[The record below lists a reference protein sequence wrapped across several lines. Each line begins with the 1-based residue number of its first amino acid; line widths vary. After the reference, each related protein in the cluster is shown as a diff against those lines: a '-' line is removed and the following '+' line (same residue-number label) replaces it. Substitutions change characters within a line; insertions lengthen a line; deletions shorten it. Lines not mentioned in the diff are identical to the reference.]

1 MKFRKYRKGTFKIMN
16 TPENYDQTAINRW
29 RLVLGSL
36 SDQNLQFGGEADNI
50 QSFENMEQLLDYLYS
65 RSQGDDVRTGERSA
79 SLADTVLTAAEWITK
94 VRNLFPNRTA
104 EVLEK
109 HALDEFQ
116 MTELLTDKEVLEQ
129 MQPDMNLL
137 KSVLQLKHLM
147 KGEVL
152 ETAKRIARQVADDI
166 RHKLENDIRRSVL
179 GRIDRNSS
187 SPVHSARNLDINKT
201 IRRNLKNYDNNS
213 KQIMLKNIYFSN
225 RVKRYNNKR
234 VIIAIDE
241 SGSMT
246 GSIIYSAVMAQ
257 IISNLPFAEVKLVI
271 FDTKIVDLSDEA
283 DDAAQVLMSVQ
294 LGGGTDIGSALG
306 YCETL
311 VTTPSHTSVIV
322 VTDLYEGAMQS
333 RLLNI
338 SRNIIESGA
347 KLNFLTALDEEARP
361 AYDRNLGQILADMG
375 AFVGALTPDQLG
387 DYIGRM
393 FS

>member
-1 MKFRKYRKGTFKIMN
+1 MN
-16 TPENYDQTAINRW
+16 TPDNYSQTAINRW
-29 RLVLGSL
+29 RLVLGGL
-36 SDQNLQFGGEADNI
+36 SDQQLQFGNDGNSI
-50 QSFENMEQLLDYLYS
+50 QSFMDMEQLLDYLYN
-65 RSQGDDVRTGERSA
+65 RSQGDNIRTDDRSG
-79 SLADTVLTAAEWITK
+79 SLADTVISTAEWITK
-94 VRNLFPNRTA
+94 VRKLFPNQTA

-109 HALDEFQ
+109 HALEEFE
-116 MTELLTDKEVLEQ
+116 MTELLTDKEVLEK
-129 MQPDMNLL
+129 MHPDMNLL
-137 KSVLQLKHLM
+137 KSILQLKHLM

-152 ETAKRIARQVADDI
+152 ETAKRIAKQVADEI
-166 RHKLENDIRRSVL
+166 RHKLENDIRRSVM

-187 SPVHSARNLDINKT
+187 SPVHSVRNLDINKT
-201 IRRNLKNYDNNS
+201 IRRNLKNFDTERN
-213 KQIMLKNIYFSN
+213 QIILKNIYFSN
-225 RVKRYNNKR
+225 RVKRYNNNR

-257 IISNLPFAEVKLVI
+257 IISNLPFAEVKLII
-271 FDTKIVDLSDEA
+271 FDTKIVDLSEEA
-283 DDAAQVLMSVQ
+283 DDPAQILMSVQ
-294 LGGGTDIGSALG
+294 LGGGTDIGKALG

-311 VTTPSHTSVIV
+311 IATPSHTSVIV

-347 KLNFLTALDEEARP
+347 NLNFLTALDEEARP
-361 AYDRNLGQILADMG
+361 AYNKSLGQILANMG

-387 DYIGRM
+387 EYIGRM

>member
-1 MKFRKYRKGTFKIMN
+1 MDTY
-16 TPENYDQTAINRW
+16 EQTAVNRW
-29 RLVLGSL
+29 RLVLGGL
-36 SDQNLQFGGEADNI
+36 SDQQLQFSGERSDI
-50 QSFENMEQLLDYLYS
+50 QSFQDMEQLLDYLYS
-65 RSQGDDVRTGERSA
+65 RSQGDDVRTDGGRSG
-79 SLADTVLTAAEWITK
+79 SLAETVLTAAEWITK
-94 VRNLFPNRTA
+94 VRNLFPNQTA

-109 HALDEFQ
+109 HALEEFE
-116 MTELLTDKEVLEQ
+116 MTELLTDKEVLES
-129 MQPDMNLL
+129 MKPDMNLL

-152 ETAKRIARQVADDI
+152 ETAKRIAKQVADDI
-166 RHKLENDIRRSVL
+166 RNKLENDIRRSVF

-187 SPVHSARNLDINKT
+187 SPVHSVRNLDINKT
-201 IRRNLKNYDNNS
+201 IRRNLKNYDS
-213 KQIMLKNIYFSN
+213 ETQKIMLKNIYFSN
-225 RVKRYNNKR
+225 RIHRYNNRR

-271 FDTKIVDLSDEA
+271 FDTSIVDLSGEA

-294 LGGGTDIGSALG
+294 LGGGTDIGSALS
-306 YCETL
+306 YCESL
-311 VTTPSHTSVIV
+311 ISTPSQTSVIV
-322 VTDLYEGAMQS
+322 VTDLYEGAMVS

-347 KLNFLTALDEEARP
+347 KLNFLTALDENANP
-361 AYDRNLGQILADMG
+361 AYDKRLGQILANMG
-375 AFVGALTPDQLG
+375 AFVGAMTPDQLG
-387 DYIGRM
+387 DYIGKM

>member
-1 MKFRKYRKGTFKIMN
+1 MN

>member
-1 MKFRKYRKGTFKIMN
+1 MN
-16 TPENYDQTAINRW
+16 TSDNYDQTAVNRW

-36 SDQNLQFGGEADNI
+36 SDQQLQFGGDGSNI
-50 QSFENMEQLLDYLYS
+50 QSFMNMEQLLDYLYS
-65 RSQGDDVRTGERSA
+65 RSQGDDVRTGDRSG

-94 VRNLFPNRTA
+94 VRNLFPNHTA

-109 HALDEFQ
+109 HALEEFE
-116 MTELLTDKEVLEQ
+116 MTELLTDKKVLEQ
-129 MQPDMNLL
+129 MKPDMNLL

-152 ETAKRIARQVADDI
+152 ETAKRIARQVADEI

-187 SPVHSARNLDINKT
+187 SPVHSARNLDIQKT
-201 IRRNLKNYDNNS
+201 IRRNLKNYDVETN
-213 KQIMLKNIYFSN
+213 QIMLKNIYFSN
-225 RVKRYNNKR
+225 RVKRYSNKR

-257 IISNLPFAEVKLVI
+257 IISNLPFAEVKLII
-271 FDTKIVDLSDEA
+271 FDTKIVDLSEEA
-283 DDAAQVLMSVQ
+283 DDPAQVLMSVQ

-311 VTTPSHTSVIV
+311 ITTPSHTSVIV

-361 AYDRNLGQILADMG
+361 SYDRNLGQILANMG

-387 DYIGRM
+387 EYIGRM

>member
-1 MKFRKYRKGTFKIMN
+1 MDTSYI
-16 TPENYDQTAINRW
+16 YDQTAVNRW
-29 RLVLGSL
+29 RLVLGGL
-36 SDQNLQFGGEADNI
+36 SDQQLQFGGDGDNI
-50 QSFENMEQLLDYLYS
+50 QSFQDMEQLLDYLYS
-65 RSQGDDVRTGERSA
+65 RSQGDDVRTNERSG
-79 SLADTVLTAAEWITK
+79 SLSETVLTAAEWITK
-94 VRNLFPNRTA
+94 VRKLFPNHTA

-109 HALDEFQ
+109 HALEEFE

-152 ETAKRIARQVADDI
+152 ETAKRIARQVADEI

-187 SPVHSARNLDINKT
+187 SPVHSARNLDIQKT
-201 IRRNLKNYDNNS
+201 IRRNLKNYDNENN
-213 KQIMLKNIYFSN
+213 QIILKNIYFSN

-257 IISNLPFAEVKLVI
+257 IISNLPFAEVKLII

-283 DDAAQVLMSVQ
+283 DDPAQVLMSVQ

-311 VTTPSHTSVIV
+311 ISTPSHTSVIV

-347 KLNFLTALDEEARP
+347 KLNFLTALDEDAHP
-361 AYDRNLGQILADMG
+361 AYDRNLGQILANMG
-375 AFVGALTPDQLG
+375 AFVGAMTPDQLG
-387 DYIGRM
+387 EYIGRM